1 MNSLVTFLLTKKIQ
15 AIPKWPNIARFTLY
29 TLSALVGGLIN
40 GLGLAALID
49 IVSSSPAIALHQVLS
64 VYCMLFGFFLFLLD
78 LYPVPKIIGGE
89 LPTYYPLEAIDK
101 LKISMTFSLL
111 RHFIF
116 FIVLMHALIII
127 MSSSVGIEDGVLTFI
142 LMMSYYLTNRTFV
155 NLVAYEVQHGF
166 LITVLG
172 IALVAFS
179 MLLYWFNGFSDL
191 IFLSIMLVFLAIF
204 ILYVLTEVKRK
215 TKVKKAESAYRKTL
229 FMRMFSR
236 KEVKVLLLMAF
247 TLKIACLGMFAGSML
262 IGNSMPDG
270 YNLLYFMIASPL
282 IIFTYMGLNFF
293 GIHRSHFFTHILRT
307 ASLTTLFRL
316 YARFM
321 LILGTVDFLIYL
333 IFIKVVGQFD
343 LKSIFFYLSHYI
355 FLFSAGYIL
364 SLRFPVIRENFIS
377 FDFTKNASTISLPA
391 IIVGFLS
398 LALCLGITY
407 LDYYMVYYAIV
418 WILSGVSLYLWKP
431 NNSIIGQRMFQKMK
445 SV

>member
-1 MNSLVTFLLTKKIQ
+1 MNSLVAFLLKKKIQ
-15 AIPKWPNIARFTLY
+15 ALPKWPNIGRFTLY
-29 TLSALVGGLIN
+29 TLSALVGGVTN

-49 IVSSSPAIALHQVLS
+49 IISSSPAIAVHQVLS

-101 LKISMTFSLL
+101 LKISTTFSLL

-116 FIVLMHALIII
+116 FILLMHVLIIV
-127 MSSSVGIEDGVLTFI
+127 MSNSVGIEDGVLTLI

-172 IALVAFS
+172 ITLVAFS

-215 TKVKKAESAYRKTL
+215 TKVKKAEAAYRKSL

-236 KEVKVLLLMAF
+236 KEVKVLLLIAF
-247 TLKIACLGMFAGSML
+247 TLKIIFLGILAFSML
-262 IGNSMPDG
+262 SGNTMPAA
-270 YNLLYFMIASPL
+270 YNLLYYVIASPL

-293 GIHRSHFFTHILRT
+293 GIHRSHFFTHVIRT
-307 ASLTTLFRL
+307 ASLTSLFWL

-321 LILGTVDFLIYL
+321 LILGAVDFLIYL
-333 IFIKVVGQFD
+333 IFISAVGQFD
-343 LKSIFFYLSHYI
+343 LQAIFFYLSH
-355 FLFSAGYIL
+355 FTVLFSAGFIL
-364 SLRFPVIRENFIS
+364 SFRFPVIRENFIS
-377 FDFTKNASTISLPA
+377 FDFTKNASTVSLPA
-391 IIVGFLS
+391 IITGFLS
-398 LALCLGITY
+398 LGLCLGITY
-407 LDYYMVYYAIV
+407 LEYYMVYYAMV
-418 WILSGVSLYLWKP
+418 MILSALSLYWWRPNTSGVS
-431 NNSIIGQRMFQKMK
+431 QRMFKKMK
-445 SV
+445 SI